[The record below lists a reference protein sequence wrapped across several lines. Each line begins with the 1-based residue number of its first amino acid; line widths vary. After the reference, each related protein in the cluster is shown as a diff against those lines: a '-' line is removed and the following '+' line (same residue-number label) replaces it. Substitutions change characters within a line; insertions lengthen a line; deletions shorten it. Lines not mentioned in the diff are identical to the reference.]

1 MKKQTLNNIA
11 KRFFL
16 GSLVAAVFFLSA
28 NATSVSNKSW
38 DIDPTSKKAEIK
50 YVGSAADNLFFN
62 VKYNNESGSSFKV
75 FVLDENGETLFQE
88 RYTDKVFDKKFMF
101 PGNPDISKLTFLVQT
116 DKGSYKEIFDVKV
129 TTRMVAEVNVKKN
142 N

>member
-16 GSLVAAVFFLSA
+16 GSLVAAMFFLSA
-28 NATSVSNKSW
+28 NATTVNNKFW

-50 YVGSAADNLFFN
+50 FVGSSSDNLFFN
-62 VKYNNESGSSFKV
+62 VKYTNETGSTFKV

-116 DKGSYKEIFDVKV
+116 EKGSYKEIFDVKV
-129 TTRMVAEVNVKKN
+129 TTKMVAEVTKKN
-142 N
+142 

>member
-16 GSLVAAVFFLSA
+16 GNLVAAMLFLSA
-28 NATSVSNKSW
+28 NATTVNNKSW

-50 YVGSAADNLFFN
+50 FVGSAAENLFFT

-88 RYTDKVFDKKFMF
+88 RYTDKNFDKKFMF
-101 PGNPDISKLTFLVQT
+101 PGNPDISKLTFLVKT
-116 DKGSYKEIFDVKV
+116 ETGNFKEIFDVKV
-129 TTRMVAEVNVKKN
+129 TTRMVAEVSVKKN
-142 N
+142 K